1 MQTLNYACSNASKR
15 LNNDLRVMGIRRPP
29 QLIPTS
35 TIPYTLNYS
44 RNISAWVERRDVSIR
59 NFLVYLEGLMEGRQG
74 LKG

>member
-1 MQTLNYACSNASKR
+1 
-15 LNNDLRVMGIRRPP
+15 MGIRRPP